1 MNNFYFLQVKI
12 TKHSSTKISQKK
24 KDAGLEEAKSFQT
37 CFNRN
42 VVRGQFSASTSLSF
56 DFFAVL
62 LGFFGKRDNNF
73 LSGPWGEFSS
83 HYITFICPS
92 ETIRGIDDP
101 TPIMQYWDDA
111 IKHIYYLR
119 GRSLEHGGRRQVVV
133 FDEQPSHGNFF

>member
-1 MNNFYFLQVKI
+1 MQ
-12 TKHSSTKISQKK
+12 
-24 KDAGLEEAKSFQT
+24 DEEAKSFKHVST
-37 CFNRN
+37 GTWY
-42 VVRGQFSASTSLSF
+42 VVSLVPSNSLSF

-111 IKHIYYLR
+111 IKHIYHLR
-119 GRSLEHGGRRQVVV
+119 GRSLEHERRQVIV
-133 FDEQPSHGNFF
+133 FDEQPSIGNFF